1 MKNYLNKSSLK
12 LLFGRFLKNAALL
25 FLIIPVEKTIAQTSR
40 IAIINLADST
50 LIYKHTGYT
59 LFKNGADIFDCQ
71 FNSKSYID
79 EELTRILSLK
89 YSVRFQSIPNSL
101 LSPNGSIYNSADIKK
116 EIKIWISNLKDQ
128 FDYIIF
134 IETGEQED
142 LMDPKKQKLKASGL
156 YSRGDPTKSWVAV
169 FSTINFTLIR
179 TSNSET
185 IDYERSN
192 MEYLLPIKEYQ
203 FSRENLL
210 IDPEMLPVIKEELTK
225 LLDYKLEYFLS
236 NSFLVS
242 IDDYNSFK

>member
-1 MKNYLNKSSLK
+1 
-12 LLFGRFLKNAALL
+12 
-25 FLIIPVEKTIAQTSR
+25 
-40 IAIINLADST
+40 
-50 LIYKHTGYT
+50 
-59 LFKNGADIFDCQ
+59 
-71 FNSKSYID
+71 
-79 EELTRILSLK
+79 
-89 YSVRFQSIPNSL
+89 L

-142 LMDPKKQKLKASGL
+142 LMDPKKQKLKTSGL

-185 IDYERSN
+185 IDYEGSN
-192 MEYLLPIKEYQ
+192 MEYLLPIKQYQ
-203 FSRENLL
+203 FSREDLL
-210 IDPEMLPVIKEELTK
+210 IDPEMLPVIKAELTK

>member
-1 MKNYLNKSSLK
+1 
-12 LLFGRFLKNAALL
+12 
-25 FLIIPVEKTIAQTSR
+25 
-40 IAIINLADST
+40 
-50 LIYKHTGYT
+50 
-59 LFKNGADIFDCQ
+59 
-71 FNSKSYID
+71 
-79 EELTRILSLK
+79 
-89 YSVRFQSIPNSL
+89 L
-101 LSPNGSIYNSADIKK
+101 LSPNGSIYYSADIKK

-156 YSRGDPTKSWVAV
+156 YSRGDPAKSWVAV